1 MSGKVIPISSS
12 AHFRKVTGSSSYT
25 IVDFYAT
32 WCGPCK
38 TISPIFEQLAAAESK
53 PGRLTFCKV
62 DVDDHQDISG
72 QYGVSAMPTFLVLKG
87 STVKDT
93 IQGANV
99 SLPLSC
105 IGSHRSLQ
113 MLAALCPTQR
123 RARSLGRCRPWDR
136 RYACHVH
143 RQRTDPGHVRRRQ
156 STSATRPAQPRP
168 APQLSC
174 TVCTGSRDCRICDP
188 VSWPILHYSDQP

>member
-99 SLPLSC
+99 SLPLSF

-113 MLAALCPTQR
+113 MFGSPLPYAAPC
-123 RARSLGRCRPWDR
+123 S
-136 RYACHVH
+136 
-143 RQRTDPGHVRRRQ
+143 
-156 STSATRPAQPRP
+156 QPRP
-168 APQLSC
+168 MQAVGPPLRLPRSQAKDRPWARPKAAVNKRHSLCQTSANYS
-174 TVCTGSRDCRICDP
+174 TLLRS
-188 VSWPILHYSDQP
+188 LHKVEGLWHL